1 MLAVEREVVVM
12 EPRNRASPVTAMAE
26 SKSRPN
32 PHHQSDDLV
41 CDIFS
46 DIMTLAED
54 NKKKSKKV
62 AEEVRL
68 TFPQIWVE
76 SICESSEEDDAE
88 DGEQRSRGEVIRSLH
103 QTSSCSTDVS
113 FEGSL
118 SVGSSTDSGGG
129 GGEQG
134 CNSIEFFYLPES
146 VVVPVSTASQS
157 FFEF

>member
-1 MLAVEREVVVM
+1 M

-26 SKSRPN
+26 SKSRP
-32 PHHQSDDLV
+32 SDDLV

-54 NKKKSKKV
+54 NKNKKGK
-62 AEEVRL
+62 RL

-76 SICESSEEDDAE
+76 SICESSEEDE

-134 CNSIEFFYLPES
+134 CNSIDFFFVPE
-146 VVVPVSTASQS
+146 PVSSHS
-157 FFEF
+157 WNFDSKLVVL